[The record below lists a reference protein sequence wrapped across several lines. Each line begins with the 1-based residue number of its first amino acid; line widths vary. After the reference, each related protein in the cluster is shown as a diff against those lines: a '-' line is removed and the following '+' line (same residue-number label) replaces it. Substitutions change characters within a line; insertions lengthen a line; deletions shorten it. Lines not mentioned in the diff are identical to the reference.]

1 MKLANMNQNY
11 HRYPLEY
18 FLDSTVRTG
27 LEAIE
32 LWAGTPHLY
41 VDDASAQEVAGVLKQ
56 IKQRNLELVCFTPE
70 QAIYPINLSAKD
82 DACRKRSIEYFRKCI
97 SVTNALECPKMLVI
111 VGFGFYSEP
120 EEEAWKRAAQS
131 LHVLAQDAEQS
142 GVTLVLESMSN
153 IGSNV
158 IYNLD
163 TLQRMHA
170 QVNSPAM
177 KVMLDTI
184 PMVLAGET
192 IEEYGAAFGN
202 ELVHVHFLDGD
213 GLTTAHLAWGEGKFS
228 LDNFIDGLKTINY
241 NGYLTLEHISPK
253 YNWDPEAAVRQ
264 SLKSIGS
271 KLLSQ

>member
-1 MKLANMNQNY
+1 MLKLANMNQNY

-41 VDDASAQEVAGVLKQ
+41 VNDASPQEVAGVLKQ
-56 IKQRNLELVCFTPE
+56 IRQRDLEIACFTPE

-82 DACRKRSIEYFRKCI
+82 DTCRNRSIEYFQKCLR
-97 SVTNALECPKMLVI
+97 VTNALECQKMLVI
-111 VGFGFYSEP
+111 VGFGFYNEP
-120 EEEAWKRAAQS
+120 PEEAWKRAAAS
-131 LHVLAQDAEQS
+131 LHVLAKDAEQA
-142 GVTLVLESMSN
+142 GVTLVLEAMSN

-163 TLQRMHA
+163 TLKRMHA
-170 QVNSPAM
+170 EVGSPAM

-184 PMVLAGET
+184 PMALAGET
-192 IEEYGAAFGN
+192 IEDYGAAFGD
-202 ELVHVHFLDGD
+202 ELVHIHFLDGD
-213 GLTTAHLAWGEGKFS
+213 GKTTAHLAWGEGGFS
-228 LDNFIDGLKTINY
+228 LDSFVDGLKKINY
-241 NGYLTLEHISPK
+241 DGYLTLEHISPK

-264 SLKSIGS
+264 SLSYIGS
-271 KLLSQ
+271 KLR